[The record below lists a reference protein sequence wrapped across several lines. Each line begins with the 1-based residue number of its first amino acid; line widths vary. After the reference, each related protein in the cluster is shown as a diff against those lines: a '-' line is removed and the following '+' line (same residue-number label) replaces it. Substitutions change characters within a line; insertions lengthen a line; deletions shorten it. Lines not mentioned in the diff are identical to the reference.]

1 MTTREVEVIF
11 NGGQVFEDLLCEAVY
26 SVLHP
31 ESSSDEN
38 DAPDSGV
45 STSAA

>member
-1 MTTREVEVIF
+1 MITREVEVIF
-11 NGGQVFEDLLCEAVY
+11 NGGQVFDDILCEAVY

-38 DAPDSGV
+38 DVPDSGA
-45 STSAA
+45 STAVA